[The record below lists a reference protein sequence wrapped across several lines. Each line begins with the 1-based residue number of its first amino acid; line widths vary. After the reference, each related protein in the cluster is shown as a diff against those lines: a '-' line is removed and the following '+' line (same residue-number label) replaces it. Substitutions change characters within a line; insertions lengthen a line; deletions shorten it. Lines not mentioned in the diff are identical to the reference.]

1 LGAQTADKTNHLH
14 EWESPSLSCHPLLT
28 ARPISDYS
36 SSEDFHLDP
45 TKCRVQPPM
54 RLGGDEQ
61 VVVFIA
67 SEQAHLPRII
77 RDEHH
82 DVVNL

>member
-1 LGAQTADKTNHLH
+1 
-14 EWESPSLSCHPLLT
+14 
-28 ARPISDYS
+28 
-36 SSEDFHLDP
+36 
-45 TKCRVQPPM
+45 M

-77 RDEHH
+77 RDEYH